1 MSPEK
6 MTRREFVQKAAI
18 GTAGLAIAGGGLLAP
33 SRAYGANDKISI
45 GIIGIG
51 QRCRDLMN
59 DLHKHSAEQN
69 VEVTAVCDIWARN
82 LDRAAKTVTEWYGKE
97 PRKFRHYEDL
107 LALKDIDAVIIATA
121 DFQHARM
128 LADAVKA
135 GKDVY
140 CEKPFANDL
149 RDARNAVDAVTKSG
163 RIVQIGTQ
171 RRSEGSWA
179 AAAEL
184 IASGVLGTIS
194 KVDCE
199 WNYFGPRWKR
209 GDVDQ
214 AKEADV
220 EWKRFLTG
228 KKYRAFDPHQFMEWR
243 LYRDFSSGI
252 PDQWMSHMIDA
263 VQWMTGEQYPASAVA
278 HGGIYVWKDGRENV
292 DTFQALLE
300 YPKGFLVSYAT
311 KFGNTAS
318 DRTLICGTNGTL
330 DCDKWKITPN
340 GGGGDGKL
348 KEEIVVKPKPSVNHM
363 ENWLECLRSRRQPNS
378 TAQAGYSHA
387 VAIIMATR
395 ALHTGKKVI
404 YDPTTREMREV

>member
-1 MSPEK
+1 MSEK
-6 MTRREFVQKAAI
+6 MTRREFVQKAAV
-18 GTAGLAIAGGGLLAP
+18 GTAGLAFAGSGLLAP
-33 SRAYGANDKISI
+33 ARAYGANDKISI

-59 DLHKHSAEQN
+59 DLRKQSDKQN
-69 VEVTAVCDIWARN
+69 VEVTAVCDIWAKN
-82 LDRAAKTVTEWYGKE
+82 LDRAAKTVTDWYGKE
-97 PRKFRHYEDL
+97 PRKYRFYEDL
-107 LALKDIDAVIIATA
+107 LAQKDIDAVIIATA
-121 DFQHARM
+121 DFQHAHM

-149 RDARNAVDAVTKSG
+149 GDARKAVDAVAQSG

-199 WNYFGPRWKR
+199 WSYFGPRWKR
-209 GDVDQ
+209 NDVDQ
-214 AKEADV
+214 VKESDV
-220 EWKRFLTG
+220 KWKRFLIA

-243 LYRDFSSGI
+243 LYRDFSGGI
-252 PDQWMSHMIDA
+252 PDQWMSHMID
-263 VQWMTGEQYPASAVA
+263 VVHWMTGEQYPTSAVS
-278 HGGIYVWKDGRENV
+278 HGGVYVWKDGRENE
-292 DTFQALLE
+292 DTFQTLLE

-311 KFGNTAS
+311 KFGNTAG
-318 DRTLICGTNGTL
+318 DRTIICGTNGTL
-330 DCDKWKITPN
+330 DCDTWKITPN
-340 GGGGDGKL
+340 GGGGSGKL

-363 ENWLECLRSRRQPNS
+363 GNWLECLRSRQQPNA
-378 TAQAGYSHA
+378 TAQDGYSHA

-395 ALHTGKKVI
+395 ALRTGKKVF
-404 YDPTTREMREV
+404 YDPATREMREV

>member
-1 MSPEK
+1 MTPEK
-6 MTRREFVQKAAI
+6 MTRREFVQKSTMGA
-18 GTAGLAIAGGGLLAP
+18 AGLAIAGSTILAP
-33 SRAYGANDKISI
+33 SRAVAANDKISI

-59 DLHKHSAEQN
+59 DLHKLSEKHN
-69 VEVTAVCDIWARN
+69 VEVTAVCDIWSVN
-82 LDRAAKTVTEWYGKE
+82 LEKAAKTVTEWYGKE

-149 RDARNAVDAVTKSG
+149 RDARNAVDAVTQSV

-184 IASGVLGTIS
+184 IASGALGTIS

-199 WNYFGPRWKR
+199 WSYFGPRWKR
-209 GDVDQ
+209 SDVNQ

-220 EWKRFLTG
+220 EWKRFLIG

-243 LYRDFSSGI
+243 LFRDFSSGI
-252 PDQWMSHMIDA
+252 PDQWMSHMID
-263 VQWMTGEQYPASAVA
+263 VVHLMTGEKYPTSAVS
-278 HGGIYVWKDGRENV
+278 HGGVYVWKDGRENA
-292 DTFQALLE
+292 DTFQTLLE
-300 YPKGFLVSYAT
+300 YPKGFLVSYCT
-311 KFGNTAS
+311 KFGNTAG
-318 DRTLICGTNGTL
+318 DRTIICGTNGTL
-330 DCDKWKITPN
+330 DCETWKISPN
-340 GGGGDGKL
+340 GGGGTGKL
-348 KEEIVVKPKPSVNHM
+348 KEEIVIKPKPSVNHM
-363 ENWLECLRSRRQPNS
+363 ENWLSCIRSRQQPNAP
-378 TAQAGYSHA
+378 AQEGYSHA

-395 ALHTGKKVI
+395 ALRTGKKVF
-404 YDPTTREMREV
+404 YNPTTREIHEV